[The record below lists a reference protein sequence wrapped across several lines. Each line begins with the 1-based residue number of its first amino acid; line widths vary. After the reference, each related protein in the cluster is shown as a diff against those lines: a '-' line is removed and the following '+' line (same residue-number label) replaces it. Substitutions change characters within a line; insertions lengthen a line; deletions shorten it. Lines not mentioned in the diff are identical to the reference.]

1 VSIWNI
7 GSSFY
12 ASKSGGGLVRTT
24 KALTPHNLQTVFWR
38 GLVPNPVAWHICLQ
52 FLYFNY
58 FFRLYLFIKFS
69 ILIISYYFSFGSYWA
84 KKKPLPFIFIFYFL
98 FYIFNFIFGKAE
110 CIGINIQYVLGGVA
124 TLPPQL

>member
-1 VSIWNI
+1 MSIWNI

-69 ILIISYYFSFGSYWA
+69 ILIISHSDPIEQ
-84 KKKPLPFIFIFYFL
+84 KTPLPFIFIFYSIFL
-98 FYIFNFIFGKAE
+98 ILFLARQN
-110 CIGINIQYVLGGVA
+110 V
-124 TLPPQL
+124 